1 VKVIAI
7 IGAAVLLFAA
17 AGFAGIARPEAS
29 RSASETTSGGI
40 TVTGTGEVET
50 VPNEAE
56 FSIGVRTTG
65 ETAREALTANS
76 AQMRRLIDALKAAG
90 VADSD
95 IKTQDVSDSPDYEPS
110 NKDGAYTARNS
121 ASVRIRDLGR
131 ASAVLDAASQAGANE
146 VYGPMLSRSNREALE
161 NRALA
166 DAVANARER
175 AEALAEAAG
184 VSLGEVTAITDQPEY
199 GGPVYAMTEARAATD
214 AKAPIEPGTEKVT
227 AAVTVTFAIG

>member
-7 IGAAVLLFAA
+7 IGAVLLVFGAA
-17 AGFAGIARPEAS
+17 AFAGIGRPEAS
-29 RSASETTSGGI
+29 SGAGEPASGGI

-50 VPNEAE
+50 VPDEAE
-56 FSIGVRTTG
+56 FSIGVTTKG
-65 ETAREALTANS
+65 RTAREALTANS
-76 AQMRRLIDALKAAG
+76 AQMQRLIDALKAAG
-90 VADSD
+90 VAASD
-95 IKTQDVSDSPDYEPS
+95 IKTRDVSVSPDYEPS
-110 NKDGAYTARNS
+110 DRNAYTARNS
-121 ASVRIRDLGR
+121 VSVRIKELTR

-161 NRALA
+161 KRALE

-184 VSLGEVTAITDQPEY
+184 VSLGEVTAISEQREY
-199 GGPVYAMTEARAATD
+199 GGPVWAMSEARAAD